1 MTVFKGYL
9 KIIKSNLAMLI
20 SYTVIFV
27 IICILIVHFVPE
39 NTKETFKSES
49 LDITLVDRDN
59 SDASRALSDYL
70 SLGNRVISSDGDKA
84 ELIHSLYT
92 RDTDYVLMIPSGFSE
107 SLELESTSVPGSKIG
122 RAHV

>member
-49 LDITLVDRDN
+49 LNITLVDRDN

-92 RDTDYVLMIPSGFSE
+92 RDTDYVLIRRQ
-107 SLELESTSVPGSKIG
+107 IG
-122 RAHV
+122 RASCRERV